1 MGEKYGW
8 EGAVREGSMSG
19 RREEGTGVWMHG
31 KEEEGRGVWV
41 GGGRK
46 GDEYG
51 CMGKGRRGD
60 EEGKRAGFS
69 VGIGGVKLL

>member
-1 MGEKYGW
+1 MGGWSKEGGYGW
-8 EGAVREGSMSG
+8 EEGVRKGSLDG
-19 RREEGTGVWMHG
+19 RGEARE
-31 KEEEGRGVWV
+31 KGRGVWV